1 MPRFVMAAIA
11 AVCLSALAL
20 GSAHAQGRIQGPSGT
35 EGATECQGGR
45 YVPLTYRAA
54 DDTIIYS
61 GCHRNETSVEMPL
74 AGTGAAGVLSTNN
87 GASLPAD
94 NSSSGNVAVSGYTR
108 ADGTYVAAHMRSAPN
123 STTADNLSTSSNV
136 NL

>member
-61 GCHRNETSVEMPL
+61 GCHRDAISVEMPL
-74 AGTGAAGVLSTNN
+74 VGTAAVEETSISY
-87 GASLPAD
+87 GASLP
-94 NSSSGNVAVSGYTR
+94 SSR
-108 ADGTYVAAHMRSAPN
+108 A
-123 STTADNLSTSSNV
+123 LC
-136 NL
+136 